1 MSDQRLELLRQTR
14 LAAEL
19 TSRQLEVLA
28 AQVTL
33 RDLKEGDV
41 LVQEGTND
49 NHLYV
54 VVSGVLGVVKNAG
67 TADSITL
74 HTLATG
80 DFVDELGFIDGTPN
94 YASKVAL
101 SDVLVIGLARDKL
114 EALLADHAEIV
125 YRVMRAIVRVAHQI
139 QRRLSMQQTE
149 LSNYIYKQHGKY

>member
-1 MSDQRLELLRQTR
+1 MSEQPLELLRQTR

-19 TSRQLEVLA
+19 SASQLEILA
-28 AQVTL
+28 GQLTV
-33 RDLKEGDV
+33 RELKEGDV

-54 VVSGVLGVVKNAG
+54 VVKGVLGVVKSAG
-67 TADSITL
+67 TPDAVTL
-74 HTLATG
+74 HTLSTG
-80 DFVDELGFIDGTPN
+80 DFVDELGFIDGTPY

-101 SDVLVIGLARDKL
+101 SEVKVLGLARDRL
-114 EALLADHAEIV
+114 EALLADHADIV